1 MSGLISQ
8 RSEGIRTVNFCFL
21 KEIVEKRCKIK
32 LYIDKKNPHSH
43 QKIQKRE
50 KLYTMTYTILNP
62 EV

>member
-32 LYIDKKNPHSH
+32 LYIDQKKPLIVT
-43 QKIQKRE
+43 KKFKRE
-50 KLYTMTYTILNP
+50 KNFTR
-62 EV
+62 